1 MKHVRFNHMRTWF
14 VWFAVLCLPVAAQAG
29 IADRVVRSQAGS
41 ITLLTYSMSPQEM
54 VSLTGVMPLGDA
66 DTASKAA
73 NPAVP
78 LLTGMLLQEGSTRR
92 DKVAISALLES
103 LGAQLSFQTDGGYVG
118 IHGQSLTKDL
128 PTLIELMAEQLR
140 LPAFRPE
147 ELAKAKSRLEAAV
160 RNAGE
165 NPSARA
171 SEALNRSIYPD
182 AHLNAPVPRE
192 RMLEA
197 IAAATLDDIKAF
209 HQAYFGP
216 AHMTLVVV
224 GGADPRRLQSMVTE
238 AFAGWSGGRAL
249 VRQGPPRKASRPDTQ
264 RIAMGDKESV
274 SVMLG
279 QAIDLRA
286 NDADYLPL
294 SAAVN
299 ILGNGFT
306 GRLMA
311 GVRDKEGLTYGIRA
325 GLSGLSLMD
334 GGFVITSSFAPPLLD
349 KGVASTRRILDAW
362 WKQGVTQTELDA
374 RKDGMIGRHQVAMET
389 TGQMAAMIA
398 QTVLQ
403 DRPLSDLDT
412 YPARVRALTVE
423 QVNTAIRTYLA
434 PDKMTLVEAGT
445 FAEK

>member
-1 MKHVRFNHMRTWF
+1 MKHVRFNPLRTWI

-29 IADRVVRSQAGS
+29 IADRVVRAQAGS

-54 VSLTGVMPLGDA
+54 VSVTGVMPLGDA

-78 LLTGMLLQEGSTRR
+78 LLTGILLQEGTTRR

-128 PTLIELMAEQLR
+128 PTLIDLMAEQLR
-140 LPAFRPE
+140 LPAFKPE
-147 ELAKAKSRLEAAV
+147 ELAKAKSRLEAAI

-165 NPSARA
+165 NPPVRA
-171 SEALNRSIYPD
+171 TEALNRSIYPA

-192 RMLEA
+192 RMLDA

-209 HQAYFGP
+209 HHAYYGP

-249 VRQGPPRKASRPDTQ
+249 VRQGPPRKTSRPDTQ

-412 YPARVRALTVE
+412 YPERVRALTVE
-423 QVNTAIRTYLA
+423 QVNTAIRTYLD
-434 PDKMTLVEAGT
+434 PDRMTLVEAGT

>member
-1 MKHVRFNHMRTWF
+1 MKQARFNHLRTWF
-14 VWFAVLCLPVAAQAG
+14 VWFAVLWLPVAAQAG
-29 IADRVVRSQAGS
+29 IADRIVRTQAGS
-41 ITLLTYSMSPQEM
+41 IALLTYSMSPREM
-54 VSLTGVMPLGDA
+54 VSVAGVMPLGDA

-92 DKVAISALLES
+92 DKVAISALLDS
-103 LGAQLSFQTDGGYVG
+103 LGAQLSFRTDGGYVG
-118 IHGQSLTKDL
+118 IYGQSLTKDL
-128 PTLIELMAEQLR
+128 PTLIDLMAEQLR
-140 LPAFRPE
+140 RPAFKPE
-147 ELAKAKSRLEAAV
+147 ELAKAKTRLEAAV
-160 RNAGE
+160 RNAAE
-165 NPSARA
+165 NPSVRA
-171 SEALNRSIYPD
+171 TEALNRSIYPA

-209 HQAYFGP
+209 HQAYYGP

-224 GGADPRRLQSMVTE
+224 GGADPRRLQSLVTE
-238 AFAGWSGGRAL
+238 AFAGWSGGQAL
-249 VRQGPPRKASRPDTQ
+249 VRRGPPRKASQPDIQ
-264 RIAMGDKESV
+264 RIAMGDKESI

-311 GVRDKEGLTYGIRA
+311 GVRDQEGLTYGIRA

-349 KGVASTRRILDAW
+349 KGVASTRRILDTW
-362 WKQGVTQTELDA
+362 WKQGVTQAELDA

-412 YPARVRALTVE
+412 YPERVRALTVE
-423 QVNTAIRTYLA
+423 QVNTAIRAYLD
-434 PDKMTLVEAGT
+434 PGKMTLVEAGT

>member
-1 MKHVRFNHMRTWF
+1 MTHVRFNHLRTWF
-14 VWFAVLCLPVAAQAG
+14 VWLAVLCLPVAAQAG
-29 IADRVVRSQAGS
+29 IADRIVRSQAGS
-41 ITLLTYSMSPQEM
+41 ITLLTYSMSPHEM

-66 DTASKAA
+66 DTASKAT

-128 PTLIELMAEQLR
+128 PTLIDLMAEQLR
-140 LPAFRPE
+140 LPAFKPE

-165 NPSARA
+165 NPSVRA
-171 SEALNRSIYPD
+171 TEALNRSIYPD

-197 IAAATLDDIKAF
+197 IASATLDDIKAF
-209 HQAYFGP
+209 HQAYYGP

-238 AFAGWSGGRAL
+238 AFPGWSGGRAL

-412 YPARVRALTVE
+412 YPERVRALTVE

>member
-1 MKHVRFNHMRTWF
+1 MKQVRFNHLWTWF
-14 VWFAVLCLPVAAQAG
+14 VWFAVLWLPVAAQAG
-29 IADRVVRSQAGS
+29 IADRVVRAQAGS
-41 ITLLTYSMSPQEM
+41 IALLTYPMSPHEM
-54 VSLTGVMPLGDA
+54 VSLSGVMPLGDA
-66 DTASKAA
+66 DAVSKTA

-78 LLTGMLLQEGSTRR
+78 LLTGMLLQEGSARR
-92 DKVAISALLES
+92 DKVAISALLDS
-103 LGAQLSFQTDGGYVG
+103 LGAQLSFQSDGGYVA

-128 PTLIELMAEQLR
+128 PTLIDLMAEQLR
-140 LPAFRPE
+140 VPAFKAE
-147 ELAKAKSRLEAAV
+147 ELAKAKTRLAAAV

-165 NPSARA
+165 IPSVQAT
-171 SEALNRSIYPD
+171 EALHRSIYPE

-209 HQAYFGP
+209 HQTYYGP

-249 VRQGPPRKASRPDTQ
+249 VRQGPPPKASQADTQ
-264 RIAMGDKESV
+264 RIAMKDKASI

-311 GVRDKEGLTYGIRA
+311 SVRDKEGLTYGIRA
-325 GLSGLSLMD
+325 SLSGLSVMD
-334 GGFVITSSFAPPLLD
+334 GGFFINTSFAPPLLD
-349 KGVASTRRILDAW
+349 KGVASIRSVLNAW
-362 WKQGVTQTELDA
+362 WKQGVTQAELDA

-389 TGQMAAMIA
+389 TGQMAAMLS

-412 YPARVRALTVE
+412 YPQRVRALTVD
-423 QVNTAIRTYLA
+423 QVNTAIRKYLN
-434 PDKMTLVEAGT
+434 PGKMVWIEAGT

>member
-1 MKHVRFNHMRTWF
+1 MKQVRFNHLRTWF
-14 VWFAVLCLPVAAQAG
+14 VWLAVLWLPVAAQAG
-29 IADRVVRSQAGS
+29 IADRIVRAQAGS
-41 ITLLTYSMSPQEM
+41 ITLLTYPMSPHEM
-54 VSLTGVMPLGDA
+54 VSLAGVMPLGDA
-66 DTASKAA
+66 DAASKTA

-78 LLTGMLLQEGSTRR
+78 LLTGMLLQEGSARR
-92 DKVAISALLES
+92 DKVEISALLDS
-103 LGAQLSFQTDGGYVG
+103 LGAQLSFLSDGGYAG
-118 IHGQSLTKDL
+118 IHGQCLTKDL
-128 PTLIELMAEQLR
+128 PTLIDLMAEQLR

-147 ELAKAKSRLEAAV
+147 ELAKAKTRLEAAV

-165 NPSARA
+165 NPSVRA
-171 SEALNRSIYPD
+171 TEALHRSIYPD

-197 IAAATLDDIKAF
+197 IAAATLDDIETF
-209 HQAYFGP
+209 HRTYYGP
-216 AHMTLVVV
+216 AHMTLVIV
-224 GGADPRRLQSMVTE
+224 GGADPGRLQSMVTE
-238 AFAGWSGGRAL
+238 AFAGWSGGKAL
-249 VRQGPPRKASRPDTQ
+249 VRQGPPPKASQADTQ
-264 RIAMGDKESV
+264 RIAMKDKSSI

-349 KGVASTRRILDAW
+349 KGVISTRRILDAW
-362 WKQGVTQTELDA
+362 WKQGVTQAELDA
-374 RKDGMIGRHQVAMET
+374 RKDGMIGRHQVSMET

-412 YPARVRALTVE
+412 YPERIRALTVE

-445 FAEK
+445 FSEK

>member
-1 MKHVRFNHMRTWF
+1 MKQVRFNHLRTWF
-14 VWFAVLCLPVAAQAG
+14 MWFAVLCLPVAAQAG

-41 ITLLTYSMSPQEM
+41 ITLLTYSMSPHEM
-54 VSLTGVMPLGDA
+54 VSVTGVMPLGDA

-103 LGAQLSFQTDGGYVG
+103 LGAQLSFQSDGGYVA

-128 PTLIELMAEQLR
+128 PTLIDLMAEQLR
-140 LPAFRPE
+140 LPAFKPE

-165 NPSARA
+165 NPSVRA
-171 SEALNRSIYPD
+171 TEALNRSIYPD

-209 HQAYFGP
+209 HQAYYGP

-224 GGADPRRLQSMVTE
+224 GGADPRRLQSMVTD

-286 NDADYLPL
+286 SDADYLPL

-334 GGFVITSSFAPPLLD
+334 GAFIVTSSFAPPLLD

-412 YPARVRALTVE
+412 YPERVRALTVE
-423 QVNTAIRTYLA
+423 QVNTAIRTYLD
-434 PDKMTLVEAGT
+434 PGKMTLVEAGT

>member
-1 MKHVRFNHMRTWF
+1 MKQVRFNPLRTWL
-14 VWFAVLCLPVAAQAG
+14 VWFAVLWLPVAAQAG
-29 IADRVVRSQAGS
+29 IAERVVRAQAGS

-128 PTLIELMAEQLR
+128 PTLIDLMAEQLR
-140 LPAFRPE
+140 LPAFKPE
-147 ELAKAKSRLEAAV
+147 ELAKAKSRLEAAI
-160 RNAGE
+160 RNAAE

-171 SEALNRSIYPD
+171 TEALNRSIYPA

-192 RMLEA
+192 RMLDA

-209 HQAYFGP
+209 HQAYYGP

-294 SAAVN
+294 SAGVN

-334 GGFVITSSFAPPLLD
+334 GGFVITSSFAPPLLN

-362 WKQGVTQTELDA
+362 WKQGVTQAELDA

-412 YPARVRALTVE
+412 YPERVRALTVE
-423 QVNTAIRTYLA
+423 QVNTAIRTYLD

>member
-1 MKHVRFNHMRTWF
+1 MKQVRFNPLRTWF
-14 VWFAVLCLPVAAQAG
+14 VWFAVLWLPVAAQAG
-29 IADRVVRSQAGS
+29 IADRVVRTQAGS

-54 VSLTGVMPLGDA
+54 VSVTGVMPLGDA

-78 LLTGMLLQEGSTRR
+78 LLTGMLLQEGTTRR

-128 PTLIELMAEQLR
+128 PTLIDLMAEQLR
-140 LPAFRPE
+140 LPAFKPD
-147 ELAKAKSRLEAAV
+147 ELAKAKSRLEAAI

-165 NPSARA
+165 NPPVRA
-171 SEALNRSIYPD
+171 TEALNRSIYPA

-192 RMLEA
+192 RMLDA

-209 HQAYFGP
+209 HHAYYGP

-264 RIAMGDKESV
+264 RIAMGDKESI

-412 YPARVRALTVE
+412 YPERVRALTVE
-423 QVNTAIRTYLA
+423 QVNTAIRTYLD
-434 PDKMTLVEAGT
+434 PDRMTLVEAGT

>member
-1 MKHVRFNHMRTWF
+1 MKPVRFNHLRTWF

-41 ITLLTYSMSPQEM
+41 IALLTYSMSPQEM
-54 VSLTGVMPLGDA
+54 VSVAGVMPLGDA
-66 DTASKAA
+66 DTVSKAT

-92 DKVAISALLES
+92 DKMAISALLES

-128 PTLIELMAEQLR
+128 PTLIDLMAEQLR
-140 LPAFRPE
+140 LPAFKPE

-165 NPSARA
+165 NPSVRA
-171 SEALNRSIYPD
+171 TEALHRSIYPA

-209 HQAYFGP
+209 HHAYYGP

-224 GGADPRRLQSMVTE
+224 GGADPRHLQSMVTE
-238 AFAGWSGGRAL
+238 AFAGWSGGQAL

-325 GLSGLSLMD
+325 GLSGLSLME

-374 RKDGMIGRHQVAMET
+374 RKDGMIGRHQIAMET

-412 YPARVRALTVE
+412 YPERVRALTVG
-423 QVNTAIRTYLA
+423 QVNTAIRTYLDPA
-434 PDKMTLVEAGT
+434 KMTLVEAGT

>member
-1 MKHVRFNHMRTWF
+1 MKHLRFSHLRTWF
-14 VWFAVLCLPVAAQAG
+14 VWFAVLWLPVAAQAG
-29 IADRVVRSQAGS
+29 IADRVVRAQAGS
-41 ITLLTYSMSPQEM
+41 IALLTYPMPPHEM
-54 VSLTGVMPLGDA
+54 VSLSGVMPLGDA
-66 DTASKAA
+66 DAASKTA

-78 LLTGMLLQEGSTRR
+78 LLTGMLLQDGSARR
-92 DKVAISALLES
+92 DKVAISALLDS
-103 LGAQLSFQTDGGYVG
+103 LGAQLSFQSDGGYVG
-118 IHGQSLTKDL
+118 IHGQCLTKDL
-128 PTLIELMAEQLR
+128 PTLIDLMAEQLR
-140 LPAFRPE
+140 LPAFKPE
-147 ELAKAKSRLEAAV
+147 ELAKAKTRLEAAV

-165 NPSARA
+165 NPSVRA
-171 SEALNRSIYPD
+171 SDALHRSIYPD

-209 HQAYFGP
+209 HRTYYGP

-224 GGADPRRLQSMVTE
+224 GGADPGRLQSTVTE
-238 AFAGWSGGRAL
+238 AFAGWSGGKAL
-249 VRQGPPRKASRPDTQ
+249 VRQSPPPKASQADMQ
-264 RIAMGDKESV
+264 RIAMKDKASV

-299 ILGNGFT
+299 VLGNGFT

-311 GVRDKEGLTYGIRA
+311 SVRDKEGLTYGIRA
-325 GLSGLSLMD
+325 SLSGLSLMD

-362 WKQGVTQTELDA
+362 WKQGVTQAELDA
-374 RKDGMIGRHQVAMET
+374 RKDGMIGRHQVSMET

-412 YPARVRALTVE
+412 YPQRVRALTVD
-423 QVNTAIRTYLA
+423 QVNTAIRKYLN
-434 PDKMTLVEAGT
+434 PGKMVWIEAGT

>member
-1 MKHVRFNHMRTWF
+1 MRVRFNNLWPWL
-14 VWFAVLCLPVAAQAG
+14 VLFAVLWLPVAGQAG
-29 IADRVVRSQAGS
+29 IADRIVRSQAGS
-41 ITLLTYSMSPQEM
+41 IDLLTYPMAPQEM
-54 VSLTGVMPLGDA
+54 VSISGVMPLGDA
-66 DTASKAA
+66 DAASKAT

-92 DKVAISALLES
+92 DKVAISALLDG

-128 PTLIELMAEQLR
+128 PTLIDLMAEQLR
-140 LPAFRPE
+140 VPAFKAD
-147 ELAKAKSRLEAAV
+147 ELAKAKIRLEAQV
-160 RNAGE
+160 RQRGE
-165 NPSARA
+165 NPSAQA
-171 SEALNRSIYPD
+171 AEALYRSIYPE

-192 RMLEA
+192 RMLQA

-209 HQAYFGP
+209 HQTYYGP

-224 GGADPRRLQSMVTE
+224 GGADPSRLQSMVTE
-238 AFAGWSGGRAL
+238 AFAGWSGGKAL
-249 VRQGPPRKASRPDTQ
+249 VRQGPPRKASQADTQ
-264 RIAMGDKESV
+264 RIAMKDKASI

-286 NDADYLPL
+286 NDADYLPV

-311 GVRDKEGLTYGIRA
+311 SVRDKEGLTYGIRA
-325 GLSGLSLMD
+325 SLSGLSVMD
-334 GGFVITSSFAPPLLD
+334 GGFLVNTSFAPPLLD
-349 KGVASTRRILDAW
+349 KGVASTRSVLDAW
-362 WKQGVTQTELDA
+362 WKQGITQEELDA
-374 RKDGMIGRHQVAMET
+374 RKDGMIGRHQVTMET
-389 TGQMAAMIA
+389 TGQMAAMLS

-412 YPARVRALTVE
+412 YPQRVRALTVD
-423 QVNTAIRTYLA
+423 QVNTTIRKYLD
-434 PDKMTLVEAGT
+434 PSKMVLVEAGT

>member
-1 MKHVRFNHMRTWF
+1 
-14 VWFAVLCLPVAAQAG
+14 
-29 IADRVVRSQAGS
+29 
-41 ITLLTYSMSPQEM
+41 
-54 VSLTGVMPLGDA
+54 
-66 DTASKAA
+66 
-73 NPAVP
+73 
-78 LLTGMLLQEGSTRR
+78 
-92 DKVAISALLES
+92 
-103 LGAQLSFQTDGGYVG
+103 
-118 IHGQSLTKDL
+118 
-128 PTLIELMAEQLR
+128 
-140 LPAFRPE
+140 
-147 ELAKAKSRLEAAV
+147 
-160 RNAGE
+160 
-165 NPSARA
+165 
-171 SEALNRSIYPD
+171 
-182 AHLNAPVPRE
+182 
-192 RMLEA
+192 
-197 IAAATLDDIKAF
+197 
-209 HQAYFGP
+209 
-216 AHMTLVVV
+216 
-224 GGADPRRLQSMVTE
+224 
-238 AFAGWSGGRAL
+238 
-249 VRQGPPRKASRPDTQ
+249 
-264 RIAMGDKESV
+264 MGDKESV

-412 YPARVRALTVE
+412 YPERVRALTVE

>member
-1 MKHVRFNHMRTWF
+1 MKHVRFNHLRTWF
-14 VWFAVLCLPVAAQAG
+14 VWFAVLWLPVAAQAG
-29 IADRVVRSQAGS
+29 IADRVVRTQAGS
-41 ITLLTYSMSPQEM
+41 IALLTYPMSPHEM
-54 VSLTGVMPLGDA
+54 VSLVGVMPLGDA
-66 DTASKAA
+66 DAASKTA

-78 LLTGMLLQEGSTRR
+78 LLTGMLLQEGSARR
-92 DKVAISALLES
+92 DKVAISALLDS
-103 LGAQLSFQTDGGYVG
+103 LGAQLSFQSDGGYVG
-118 IHGQSLTKDL
+118 IRGQCLTKDL
-128 PTLIELMAEQLR
+128 PTLIDLMAEQLR
-140 LPAFRPE
+140 QPAFRPE
-147 ELAKAKSRLEAAV
+147 ELAKAKTRLEAAV

-165 NPSARA
+165 NPSVRA
-171 SEALNRSIYPD
+171 TEALYRSIYPD
-182 AHLNAPVPRE
+182 SHLNAPVPRE

-209 HQAYFGP
+209 HRTYYGP

-224 GGADPRRLQSMVTE
+224 GGADPGRLQSTVTK
-238 AFAGWSGGRAL
+238 AFAGWSGGKAL
-249 VRQGPPRKASRPDTQ
+249 VRQSPPPTASQADTQ
-264 RIAMGDKESV
+264 RIAMKDKASI

-325 GLSGLSLMD
+325 SLSGLSQMN
-334 GGFVITSSFAPPLLD
+334 GGFFIASSFAPPLLD
-349 KGVASTRRILDAW
+349 KGIASTRRILDVW
-362 WKQGVTQTELDA
+362 WKQGITQAELDA

-412 YPARVRALTVE
+412 YSERIRALTVE
-423 QVNTAIRTYLA
+423 QVNTAIRAYLDPA
-434 PDKMTLVEAGT
+434 KMTLVEAGT
-445 FAEK
+445 FAGK

>member
-1 MKHVRFNHMRTWF
+1 MKHVRFNHLRTWF

-54 VSLTGVMPLGDA
+54 VSVTGVMPLGDA

-128 PTLIELMAEQLR
+128 PTLIDLMAEQLR
-140 LPAFRPE
+140 LPAFKPE

-165 NPSARA
+165 NPSVRA
-171 SEALNRSIYPD
+171 TEALNRSIYPD
-182 AHLNAPVPRE
+182 AHVNAPVPRE

-209 HQAYFGP
+209 HQAYYGP

-274 SVMLG
+274 SVILG

-334 GGFVITSSFAPPLLD
+334 GGFVITSSFGPPLLD

-412 YPARVRALTVE
+412 YPERVRALTVE
-423 QVNTAIRTYLA
+423 QVNTAIRTYLD

>member
-1 MKHVRFNHMRTWF
+1 MKHVRFNHLRTWF

-29 IADRVVRSQAGS
+29 IADRVVRAQAGS

-54 VSLTGVMPLGDA
+54 VSVTGVMPLGDA

-128 PTLIELMAEQLR
+128 PTLIDLMAEQLR
-140 LPAFRPE
+140 LPAFKPE

-165 NPSARA
+165 NPSVRA
-171 SEALNRSIYPD
+171 TEALNRSIYPD
-182 AHLNAPVPRE
+182 AHVNAPVPRE

-209 HQAYFGP
+209 HQAYYGP

-249 VRQGPPRKASRPDTQ
+249 VRQGPPRKASRPDTR

-274 SVMLG
+274 SVILG

-334 GGFVITSSFAPPLLD
+334 GGFVITSSFAPPLLN

-412 YPARVRALTVE
+412 YPERVRALTVE
-423 QVNTAIRTYLA
+423 QVNTAIRTYLD

>member
-1 MKHVRFNHMRTWF
+1 MKHVRFNHLRTWF
-14 VWFAVLCLPVAAQAG
+14 VCFAVLWLPVAAQAG
-29 IADRVVRSQAGS
+29 IADRVVRAQAGS
-41 ITLLTYSMSPQEM
+41 IALLTYPMSPHEM
-54 VSLTGVMPLGDA
+54 VSLSGVMPLGDA
-66 DTASKAA
+66 DAASKTA

-78 LLTGMLLQEGSTRR
+78 LLTGMLLQEGSARR
-92 DKVAISALLES
+92 DKVAISALLDS
-103 LGAQLSFQTDGGYVG
+103 LGAQLSFQSDGGYVG
-118 IHGQSLTKDL
+118 IHGQCLTKDL
-128 PTLIELMAEQLR
+128 PTLIDLMAEQLR
-140 LPAFRPE
+140 QPAFKPE
-147 ELAKAKSRLEAAV
+147 ELAKAKTRLEAAV

-165 NPSARA
+165 NPSVRA
-171 SEALNRSIYPD
+171 SEALYRSIYPD

-209 HQAYFGP
+209 HRTYYGP

-238 AFAGWSGGRAL
+238 AFAGWSGGKDL
-249 VRQGPPRKASRPDTQ
+249 VRQSPPPKASQADTQ
-264 RIAMGDKESV
+264 RIAMKDKASI

-299 ILGNGFT
+299 VLGNGFT

-311 GVRDKEGLTYGIRA
+311 SVRDKEGLTYGIRA
-325 GLSGLSLMD
+325 SLSGLSLMD
-334 GGFVITSSFAPPLLD
+334 GGFFITSSFAPPLLD
-349 KGVASTRRILDAW
+349 KGVASTRHILDAW
-362 WKQGVTQTELDA
+362 WKQGITQAELDA

-389 TGQMAAMIA
+389 TGQMAAMLS

-412 YPARVRALTVE
+412 YPQRIRALTVD
-423 QVNTAIRTYLA
+423 QVNTAIRKYLN
-434 PDKMTLVEAGT
+434 PDKMVWIEAGT

>member
-1 MKHVRFNHMRTWF
+1 MKHVRFNHLRTWF
-14 VWFAVLCLPVAAQAG
+14 VWFALLCLPVAAQAG

-128 PTLIELMAEQLR
+128 PTLIDLMAEQLR

-160 RNAGE
+160 RNTGE

-182 AHLNAPVPRE
+182 DHLNAPVPRE

-209 HQAYFGP
+209 HQAYYGP

>member
-1 MKHVRFNHMRTWF
+1 MKHVRFNHLRTWF

-29 IADRVVRSQAGS
+29 IADRVVRAQAGS

-54 VSLTGVMPLGDA
+54 VSVTGVMPLGDA

-128 PTLIELMAEQLR
+128 PTLIDLMAEQLR
-140 LPAFRPE
+140 LPAFKPE

-160 RNAGE
+160 RNAAE
-165 NPSARA
+165 NPSVRA
-171 SEALNRSIYPD
+171 TEALNRAIYPD
-182 AHLNAPVPRE
+182 AHVNAPVPRE

-197 IAAATLDDIKAF
+197 IAAATLDDVKAF
-209 HQAYFGP
+209 HQAYYGP

-224 GGADPRRLQSMVTE
+224 GGADPRRLQSMVTD
-238 AFAGWSGGRAL
+238 AFAGWSGGQAL
-249 VRQGPPRKASRPDTQ
+249 VRQSPPRKASRPDTQ

-412 YPARVRALTVE
+412 YPERVRALTVE
-423 QVNTAIRTYLA
+423 QVNTAIRTYLD
-434 PDKMTLVEAGT
+434 PGKMTLVEAGT